1 MLLKGLTDE
10 EELSFRRPIQ
20 IHELAV
26 YDNGEAYPICPK
38 CRIPFD
44 GQYQKYCSYCGQCLK
59 WTNFSRAKPIQRR
72 TCSIKEM

>member
-1 MLLKGLTDE
+1 MRKNMLLKGLTDE

-20 IHELAV
+20 IRELAV

-38 CRIPFD
+38 CGIPFD

-59 WTNFSRAKPIQRR
+59 WTYFSKLRG
-72 TCSIKEM
+72 